1 MTGTMTGEKV
11 RLDKWLW
18 AARFFKTRAKSKEA
32 IEGGKVH
39 IDGTRGKPGKD
50 VQIGEQIIIRQGW
63 DEKTIIVKGV
73 SEKRK
78 GAPEAALMYEETQE
92 SIASRLSLA
101 SQRKAAG
108 QHITSEKRPN
118 KKNRRLIH
126 QFKERNSE

>member
-1 MTGTMTGEKV
+1 MTGEKV

-39 IDGTRGKPGKD
+39 IDGVRGKPGKD
-50 VQIGEQIIIRQGW
+50 VQIGEKIIIRQSW

-78 GAPEAALMYEETQE
+78 GAPEAATMYEETPE
-92 SIASRLSLA
+92 V
-101 SQRKAAG
+101 SQPYLK
-108 QHITSEKRPN
+108 IK
-118 KKNRRLIH
+118 
-126 QFKERNSE
+126 